1 MQLVDKCFSKVKDDC
16 LNYISSQETES
27 EKFRNKNKL
36 IKSFLIPQCIWIAKK
51 ANKKKTLIIG
61 VAGGQGTGKTTIS
74 TIITLILKKYF
85 KFNVLNISIDDFYK
99 SRKKRSI
106 LSKRIHPLLKTRGVP
121 GTHDIEMINLFFK
134 SLKRQ
139 KFKKTNLP
147 KFQKSIDDR
156 LPKSKWQNI
165 NIKPEVIIFEG
176 WCVGA
181 KPQSSYL
188 LKEPINSLE
197 KNEDKNLIWR
207 KYFND
212 MLKKKYKNTFSMIDH
227 IIFMK
232 APSFRMVLKWRM
244 IQEKKL
250 KNKSNY
256 KKKIMSNSQV
266 KRFVMF
272 YQRITTQMIKDLT
285 KSASI
290 VMLLNNHHEIKKIF
304 FKK

>member
-1 MQLVDKCFSKVKDDC
+1 
-16 LNYISSQETES
+16 
-27 EKFRNKNKL
+27 
-36 IKSFLIPQCIWIAKK
+36 
-51 ANKKKTLIIG
+51 
-61 VAGGQGTGKTTIS
+61 
-74 TIITLILKKYF
+74 
-85 KFNVLNISIDDFYK
+85 
-99 SRKKRSI
+99 
-106 LSKRIHPLLKTRGVP
+106 
-121 GTHDIEMINLFFK
+121 
-134 SLKRQ
+134 
-139 KFKKTNLP
+139 
-147 KFQKSIDDR
+147 
-156 LPKSKWQNI
+156 
-165 NIKPEVIIFEG
+165 
-176 WCVGA
+176 
-181 KPQSSYL
+181 
-188 LKEPINSLE
+188 
-197 KNEDKNLIWR
+197 
-207 KYFND
+207 